1 MHKNSCP
8 LHPCTLMPCTLYVHS
23 ATLTACACPIPCSP
37 HTLYLSHPHILY
49 LHPLD
54 CVPWIPHI
62 LHPVPLTPCNLHL
75 IPYTLHPCPALCT
88 LHPFAY
94 WKMIGFPLTP
104 FQILNSIQSWNC
116 KLSLLVIK
124 VPKAPFPHVFKSSA
138 LPKLM
143 TKLTLNEPAITENR
157 KVKSMHYITSYLLP
171 FAIMSGKTGRLFN
184 LKKFDVQW
192 RGNVGS
198 LLSWFL
204 WKLSMENI
212 CTYSVWNSIAC
223 RMKTFPFQW
232 DNRNYITSNFWQI
245 CRSVSVFTTRRYSNI
260 SFIKQD
266 MFGTKGIQSYFNH
279 SLRGFFTVRYEE

>member
-8 LHPCTLMPCTLYVHS
+8 LHPCTPHALHLICTLCNPHS
-23 ATLTACACPIPCSP
+23 LCLPYTLQPPYPVPLT
-37 HTLYLSHPHILY
+37 PHILY

-116 KLSLLVIK
+116 KLSLLIIK

-157 KVKSMHYITSYLLP
+157 KVKSMDYITSV
-171 FAIMSGKTGRLFN
+171 FIAICNHEWKTGRLFN
-184 LKKFDVQW
+184 LKSLMFNEGVMLGHCFRGSCESWAWKIFVRTQFEIPLLVEW
-192 RGNVGS
+192 RRFRFN
-198 LLSWFL
+198 
-204 WKLSMENI
+204 ETI
-212 CTYSVWNSIAC
+212 E
-223 RMKTFPFQW
+223 
-232 DNRNYITSNFWQI
+232 
-245 CRSVSVFTTRRYSNI
+245 TT
-260 SFIKQD
+260 
-266 MFGTKGIQSYFNH
+266 
-279 SLRGFFTVRYEE
+279 